1 MPFFIDDIFLRMVGF
16 SLPPFDMIWLM
27 ETITGHV
34 NDVLVKENQRKINN
48 QMRENRLLYELGE
61 ITKKEYD
68 VRNTELNHQ
77 RLINKRIDRMRLN
90 QKTNLLS

>member
-27 ETITGHV
+27 ETITDHV

-48 QMRENRLLYELGE
+48 QIRENRLLYELGE